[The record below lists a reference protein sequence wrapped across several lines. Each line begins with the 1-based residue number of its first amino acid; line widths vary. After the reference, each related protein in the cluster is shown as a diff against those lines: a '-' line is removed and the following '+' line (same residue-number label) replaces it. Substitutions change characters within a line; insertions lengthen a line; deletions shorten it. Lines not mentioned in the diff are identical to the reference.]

1 MPNLKTITPAAPA
14 PATPKPEKE
23 TALESLAGI
32 CTVLVVGLF
41 VIAFVFQNFE
51 IPSASME
58 DTLLIGDHVFVDR
71 ETFAPVSHAIPLE
84 HARDPQRGDIIVF
97 FKPGEPGM
105 FLVKRIVGVPGDRL
119 HLENGVVVLNGK
131 PQLFPPEGHG
141 SDGTFDPYRDQFPTV
156 SADQSSNVTATW
168 SVEMQ
173 QHLQNGELVVPDGEY
188 FAMGDNRPVSLDSR
202 FWGFVPRENIV
213 GRPLFT
219 YWSFN
224 TSEQQLYKT
233 ALGDRLAWYTHIVLH
248 FFDQTRWRR
257 TLRPVR

>member
-1 MPNLKTITPAAPA
+1 MPKQKTTAKDNAPA
-14 PATPKPEKE
+14 EAPHKE
-23 TALESLAGI
+23 TTLESLAGI

-71 ETFAPVSHAIPLE
+71 ATFAPAGRFAPFE
-84 HARDPQRGDIIVF
+84 HTRDPQRGDIIVF
-97 FKPGEPGM
+97 LKPVEKI
-105 FLVKRIVGVPGDRL
+105 FLVKRVVGVPGDRL
-119 HLENGVVVLNGK
+119 HLEHGGVVLNGV
-131 PQLFPPEGHG
+131 PQKFPTEGHG
-141 SDGTFDPYRDQFPTV
+141 YDGTFDPYRDDFPAV
-156 SADQSSNVTATW
+156 SPDQSSNVTASW
-168 SVEMQ
+168 AVELQ
-173 QHLQNGELVVPDGEY
+173 QNLRNGEVVVPSGEY

-219 YWSFN
+219 YWSFT

-233 ALGDRLAWYTHIVLH
+233 SFGDRLSWYAHIVIH
-248 FFDQTRWRR
+248 FFDETRWRR